1 VDGFRFDLGELLGLD
16 LLQEIEAELKELNP
30 KIVLIA
36 EPWSFRGRLPEKIS
50 QTGYS
55 LWSDRCRESLLS
67 FVKGEGEIEKIR
79 SLMMGKLDHENIFP
93 WQSIHYTESHDD
105 YAFID
110 RICSDRADGG
120 MIPSEEAVK
129 QAQLAM
135 FILFLSPGI
144 PMISAGQD
152 FLRSKK
158 GIRNTY
164 QHETVNAL
172 DYNRFSIFEGFSNEI
187 RELIKFRLSPRGL
200 FSRPGNF
207 DDCLYKNIRTT
218 EGEILGVAIQ
228 HKSSKEEFLILC
240 NPTSKKISITL
251 PDQWQVHEIIFP
263 LESQSLHF
271 SFLEPFGYRLLAKK
285 I

>member
-1 VDGFRFDLGELLGLD
+1 
-16 LLQEIEAELKELNP
+16 
-30 KIVLIA
+30 
-36 EPWSFRGRLPEKIS
+36 
-50 QTGYS
+50 
-55 LWSDRCRESLLS
+55 
-67 FVKGEGEIEKIR
+67 
-79 SLMMGKLDHENIFP
+79 
-93 WQSIHYTESHDD
+93 
-105 YAFID
+105 
-110 RICSDRADGG
+110 

-164 QHETVNAL
+164 QHESVNAL
-172 DYNRFSIFEGFSNEI
+172 DYSRLSMFEGFSDEI
-187 RELIKFRLSPRGL
+187 RELIKFRLSSRGL

-207 DDCLYKNIRTT
+207 DDCQYENTGT
-218 EGEILGVAIQ
+218 AEEEILGLAIQ
-228 HKSSKEEFLILC
+228 HKSSKEEFLVLC
-240 NPTSKKISITL
+240 NPTNKKMSITL
-251 PDQWQVHEIIFP
+251 PDQWQDHEIVFP
-263 LESQSLHF
+263 LESKFTPF